1 MAPQYPI
8 QKNNMTYSVRH
19 FGTSHSSWILLLG
32 FRISV
37 PCCFQK
43 CLVLVWPRKG
53 ICLYCII
60 LHCNYNK
67 HKWPKFGRYP
77 RPPTSFTESQNVTN
91 TPDPN
96 AKDIKCI
103 NQNSKHYNENTKYT
117 KAVLSQDKCCR
128 DFMQFLAF
136 FYGMI
141 YYQYPFCSK
150 AVLLTL

>member
-19 FGTSHSSWILLLG
+19 FGTSHSSGILLLG

-43 CLVLVWPRKG
+43 CLVSVWPRKG
-53 ICLYCII
+53 ICIYCII

-103 NQNSKHYNENTKYT
+103 NQNSKHYNENTKYA

-136 FYGMI
+136 FM
-141 YYQYPFCSK
+141 
-150 AVLLTL
+150 A

>member
-1 MAPQYPI
+1 
-8 QKNNMTYSVRH
+8 MTNSVRH

-37 PCCFQK
+37 PCCFKK
-43 CLVLVWPRKG
+43 CLIWVWPRKG

-77 RPPTSFTESQNVTN
+77 RPPTSFTESQNVTK

-96 AKDIKCI
+96 PKTSSA
-103 NQNSKHYNENTKYT
+103 STKTASITTKTPSTPRLFCHKTSVVAILCNFWPFLWHNILSISFLFQSCVTYT
-117 KAVLSQDKCCR
+117 VSSVRL
-128 DFMQFLAF
+128 
-136 FYGMI
+136 
-141 YYQYPFCSK
+141 
-150 AVLLTL
+150 

>member
-8 QKNNMTYSVRH
+8 QKNNMTNSARH
-19 FGTSHSSWILLLG
+19 FGTSHSSGILLLG

-117 KAVLSQDKCCR
+117 KAVLSQDKCYR

-136 FYGMI
+136 FM
-141 YYQYPFCSK
+141 
-150 AVLLTL
+150 A